1 MILDIDKLEV
11 DWVQAVFHNR
21 ANGFGIG
28 PYVFKINSFNSHA
41 SMSMRKRKFCDNGK
55 EEWIYLYPLSV
66 MTGAFEEGEE

>member
-1 MILDIDKLEV
+1 MIPDIDKLEV

-55 EEWIYLYPLSV
+55 EE
-66 MTGAFEEGEE
+66 